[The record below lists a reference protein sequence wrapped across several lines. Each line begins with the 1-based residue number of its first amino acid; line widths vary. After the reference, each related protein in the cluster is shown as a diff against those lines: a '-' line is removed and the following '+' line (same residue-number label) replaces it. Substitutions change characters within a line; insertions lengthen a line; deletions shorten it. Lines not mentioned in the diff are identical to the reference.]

1 MSGSKHSGK
10 TSGST
15 VQPVAVGSVRIG
27 PGCGLI
33 LIAGPCVIE
42 SREHTLKLAE
52 GIRKIAEAAR
62 VPLIFKASYDK
73 ANRTSLHS
81 FRGPGLDDGLKILA
95 EVRSKV
101 GVPITS
107 DIHLPEDAA
116 AAGKVLDLL
125 QIPAFLCRQTDLLIA
140 AGRTGKPVNV
150 KKGQF
155 MAPQQMEL
163 AVQKVIESGA
173 SGALLTERGTFF
185 GYGRLVN
192 DMTGIPIMARIAP
205 VVFDATHSCQLPGE
219 AGTQSGGQRDMVPTL
234 ARAGIAAGAHA
245 LFLEVH
251 DNPPAA
257 KSDPATVWPL
267 DQLAP
272 LLDACRRTFE
282 ATQAR

>member
-1 MSGSKHSGK
+1 MSSPKDAPSSGPPIK
-10 TSGST
+10 
-15 VQPVAVGSVRIG
+15 PVSVGPVRIG
-27 PGCGLI
+27 PGCGLV

-42 SREHTLKLAE
+42 SGDHTLRLAE
-52 GIRKIAEAAR
+52 AIRKIAEAAK

-81 FRGPGLDDGLKILA
+81 FRGPGLDAGLKILA
-95 EVRSKV
+95 EVRSKTGLPV
-101 GVPITS
+101 TS

-116 AAGKVLDLL
+116 PAGKVLDLL
-125 QIPAFLCRQTDLLIA
+125 QVPAFLCRQTDLLIA
-140 AGRTGKPVNV
+140 AGKTGKPVNV

-192 DMTGIPIMARIAP
+192 DMTAIPAMARFAP

-219 AGTQSGGQRDMVPTL
+219 AGTRSGGQRDMVPTL
-234 ARAGIAAGAHA
+234 ARAGLAAGAHA

-251 DNPPAA
+251 DNPPTA

-267 DQLAP
+267 DQLAT
-272 LLDACRRTFE
+272 LLDGCRRTFE
-282 ATQAR
+282 AVQAR